1 MMKKR
6 KVISLVAAVT
16 VVAALGIGAT
26 LAYFTDQAE
35 QTNVVTMGHVDID
48 LEEPR
53 FSEENEDNTI
63 THVVPKQEIT
73 KDPTIVVAA
82 DSESA
87 YLRVKL
93 IFEGLTEDQ
102 IAELLP
108 GIGMDADDWVLS
120 ADGYY
125 YYQNRITKTGEEQRV
140 PVFTTVHI
148 PETWGNEVADT
159 SFTIS
164 IKAEAIQADHFTP
177 TTNDADQITGWNYSD
192 GTAVTA
198 ENYTAP
204 VTP

>member
-6 KVISLVAAVT
+6 KVISLVAAVA

-35 QTNVVTMGHVDID
+35 QTNVITMGHVDID

-63 THVVPKQEIT
+63 TNVVPNQEIT
-73 KDPTIVVAA
+73 KDPTVVVAA

-93 IFEGLTEDQ
+93 VFGGLTEDQ

-108 GIGMDADDWVLS
+108 GMDINAAKWVLS
-120 ADGYY
+120 TDGYY
-125 YYQNRITKTGEEQRV
+125 YYQSKITKAGAEQRV

-159 SFTIS
+159 SFTIN
-164 IKAEAIQADHFTP
+164 IKAEAIQADNFTP
-177 TTNDADQITGWNYSD
+177 TTNDGGKIIGWNYSD
-192 GTAVTA
+192 GTAITA

>member
-16 VVAALGIGAT
+16 VVAAMGIGAT

-63 THVVPKQEIT
+63 THVVPNQEIT

-87 YLRVKL
+87 YLRVRL

-108 GIGMDADDWVLS
+108 GIDMDVDTT
-120 ADGYY
+120 
-125 YYQNRITKTGEEQRV
+125 IIKTGSQRQV
-140 PVFTTVHI
+140 KNRECRYLLPC
-148 PETWGNEVADT
+148 
-159 SFTIS
+159 IS
-164 IKAEAIQADHFTP
+164 RKPGEMKWQTP
-177 TTNDADQITGWNYSD
+177 LLRSA
-192 GTAVTA
+192 
-198 ENYTAP
+198 
-204 VTP
+204 